1 MKKMVLF
8 MEPFLFL
15 PVFIVGPLSFVST
28 GVYYENIIYIIINT
42 DFFFF

>member
-1 MKKMVLF
+1 

-15 PVFIVGPLSFVST
+15 PVFIVYPLSFVAT
-28 GVYYENIIYIIINT
+28 GVYYENILSIIIYT